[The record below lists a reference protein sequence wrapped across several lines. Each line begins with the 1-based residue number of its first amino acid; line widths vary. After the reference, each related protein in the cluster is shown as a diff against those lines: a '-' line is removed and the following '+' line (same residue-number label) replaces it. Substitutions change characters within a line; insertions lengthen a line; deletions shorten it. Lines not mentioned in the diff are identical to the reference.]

1 MKNGLC
7 YFSQGQ
13 WCYEGWC
20 SNGKIVFLHCARI
33 SKSKVQQQPVAW
45 YHFLISCPTNPLF
58 QPILKQGQPIIHD
71 ASSQL
76 HKRLPLMVPCP
87 GEWGHGTAG
96 QLGLPSTEKMLE
108 VDQLQQVFH
117 TRFPWRLQMNSAWA
131 NLPWF
136 NIPAPQTAKL
146 WLYKYLEKMFH
157 ISSQHLSLVTSVRPE
172 SVHCQWICPPPPW
185 SWQSP
190 QHPVAAQSH
199 CLLPPCTKKLF
210 NS

>member
-13 WCYEGWC
+13 WCYKGWC
-20 SNGKIVFLHCARI
+20 ANGKIVFLHCAHI
-33 SKSKVQQQPVAW
+33 SKSKVQQQPAAW
-45 YHFLISCPTNPLF
+45 YHFLIMPYKPLVPTHPQAGAVHHPWCLITAT
-58 QPILKQGQPIIHD
+58 QEA
-71 ASSQL
+71 ASDGAMP
-76 HKRLPLMVPCP
+76 KRMRPRDSRR
-87 GEWGHGTAG
+87 
-96 QLGLPSTEKMLE
+96 LGLPSTKKMLE
-108 VDQLQQVFH
+108 VDRLQQVFH
-117 TRFPWRLQMNSAWA
+117 THFPWRLQMNSAWA

-157 ISSQHLSLVTSVRPE
+157 VSSQHLSLVTSVWPE